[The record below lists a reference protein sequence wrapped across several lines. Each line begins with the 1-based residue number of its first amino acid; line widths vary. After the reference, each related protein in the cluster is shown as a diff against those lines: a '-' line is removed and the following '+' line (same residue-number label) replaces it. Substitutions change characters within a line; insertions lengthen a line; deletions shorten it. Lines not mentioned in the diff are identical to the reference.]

1 LEEFPVDSPWYI
13 ARHNQKYGPY
23 SAEELQQ
30 LADSGKL
37 AGDDLLW
44 REGLSDWQPARVVLG
59 QFARTAPPPPLPT
72 SAPKRVS
79 QRDPLEEEEEYPSVQ
94 LTERP
99 PGQFPG
105 RLISPGFFLLSLL
118 LFLLPWVDV
127 RCDHVF
133 VVASQSGLQACIGDY
148 SESTLAINERLQ
160 KGNELLPFNPQ
171 EERLKPAVL
180 LIIYALLLLA
190 GLIAGLAIPVGK
202 IRLAALASC
211 AGLAFSLLVAQVAV
225 GFPIKEPVAR
235 ANVRQQ
241 QNPMPPGIIMPP
253 GPFGPA
259 PVAGHRLTT
268 EYTAV
273 FWLAFLFTLG
283 PVGGLL
289 IEHLAVFKPRRRRE
303 RFGYS

>member
-1 LEEFPVDSPWYI
+1 MESPWYI

-37 AGDDLLW
+37 AGEDLIW
-44 REGLSDWQPARVVLG
+44 REGLGAWQPARVVLG
-59 QFARTAPPPPLPT
+59 HFARTPAAPPPLPS
-72 SAPKRVS
+72 SAPQRVS
-79 QRDPLEEEEEYPSVQ
+79 QRHQEEEEDYPSIR
-94 LTERP
+94 LAERP
-99 PGQFPG
+99 RGQFPG
-105 RLISPGFFLLSLL
+105 RLISPGFFLFSLL

-127 RCDHVF
+127 HCDHVF

-160 KGNELLPFNPQ
+160 RGNEVHFNPQ

-180 LIIYALLLLA
+180 LILYGFLLLA

-202 IRLAALASC
+202 IRLAVVASC
-211 AGLAFSLLVAQVAV
+211 TGVAFALLVAQVAV

-235 ANVRQQ
+235 ANARQQ
-241 QNPMPPGIIMPP
+241 LNPMPPGFPVPP
-253 GPFGPA
+253 AGPFGPA
-259 PVAGHRLTT
+259 PVAGNRLSVHF
-268 EYTAV
+268 TAV

-289 IEHLAVFKPRRRRE
+289 IEHLAVFAGKRKRKRYA
-303 RFGYS
+303 YS